1 MSDPTLCSLCPR
13 MCRYACPVA
22 SGSADETATPTAM
35 IQAWREAQAGR
46 LPWKAAADAV
56 SRCTGC
62 MACRAPCEFDQDVPS
77 MLYEAR
83 AEAWKNGAVPDG
95 AQLLHKRYLDS
106 GNPFGDDLH
115 ASLRAHAAD
124 GDFDRKGRVLFWP
137 GCRLLHDA
145 PADVAAL
152 MAIFRALGAHHIS
165 LPARTQTP
173 CCGAPLRAIGDEA
186 GFQVAIAGL
195 QQYFNRQRTLIT
207 TSGDCLNAIREGYG
221 STGNEIT
228 AEVLHLSEYLLFFR
242 DQVADLG
249 KAAMDRLEQRDE
261 KVPAVVV
268 FDSCAIR
275 RRAGRGD
282 PVYDVIEA
290 ATGTRPTPFG
300 ISPDRTVCCGAGDFH
315 DLRRPEA
322 AAQVAEFATAGRA
335 VPDGAW
341 VVATDPGCIPSLRGA
356 LAGRAHVIDL
366 VGFLVGWLGP
376 AVTDGARSSAP
387 APTGLKADA

>member
-46 LPWKAAADAV
+46 LSWKAAADAV

-62 MACRAPCEFDQDVPS
+62 MACSAPCEFDQDVPS
-77 MLYEAR
+77 MLYTAR

-95 AQLLHKRYLDS
+95 AALLHRRHLDS
-106 GNPFGDDLH
+106 GNPFGEDLH
-115 ASLRAHAAD
+115 AALQEHADEA
-124 GDFDRKGRVLFWP
+124 DFDRKGRVLFWP
-137 GCRLLHDA
+137 GCRLLHEA
-145 PADVAAL
+145 PAEVAGL
-152 MAIFRALGAHHIS
+152 MNIFRALGADHIS
-165 LPARTQTP
+165 LPARKQTP

-207 TSGDCLNAIREGYG
+207 PSGECLNAIREGYG

-249 KAAMDRLEQRDE
+249 KAAMDRMERRDE
-261 KVPAVVV
+261 PVPTLVV
-268 FDSCAIR
+268 FDSCGVR

-282 PVYDVIEA
+282 AVYDVIEA
-290 ATGTRPTPFG
+290 ATGSRPGSFG
-300 ISPDRTVCCGAGDFH
+300 PSPDRTVCCGAGDFH

-322 AAQVAEFATAGRA
+322 AAQVADFATAGRA

-341 VVATDPGCIPSLRGA
+341 VVATDSGCIASLRGA
-356 LAGRAHVIDL
+356 LGDRARVVDL
-366 VGFLVGWLGP
+366 VGFLVAWLGP
-376 AVTDGARSSAP
+376 AVADGARSTPTSAS
-387 APTGLKADA
+387 GLKAGG